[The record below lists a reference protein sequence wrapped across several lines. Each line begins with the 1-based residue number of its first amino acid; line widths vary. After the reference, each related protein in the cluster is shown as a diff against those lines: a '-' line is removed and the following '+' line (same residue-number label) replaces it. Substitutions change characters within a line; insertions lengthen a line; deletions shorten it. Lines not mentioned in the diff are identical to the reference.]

1 MSPPLCLY
9 YITLVL
15 IYYITEMKNGR
26 CPEGV
31 FPLSNVP
38 FTNVNLCFVAPTH
51 LHDGVVH
58 LLSDQLVLQFPES
71 IVHEFCIMP

>member
-1 MSPPLCLY
+1 MFTTFIELLHVHSNDLLY
-9 YITLVL
+9 FK
-15 IYYITEMKNGR
+15 MKNGR

-58 LLSDQLVLQFPES
+58 LLSGQLVLQFLES
-71 IVHEFCIMP
+71 IVHEFCITP